1 MKNCIMQ
8 IFLLLL
14 FTVVTISAD
23 EIPSQKNPV
32 AFLPEYVFQFE
43 PVVEGDKTIHD
54 FIVQNK
60 GSSALEIG
68 KIESG

>member
-1 MKNCIMQ
+1 MRNCIMQ
-8 IFLLLL
+8 MFLLLL

-23 EIPSQKNPV
+23 EIPSQKTPV

>member
-1 MKNCIMQ
+1 MRNSFIL
-8 IFLLLL
+8 ILLLL
-14 FTVVTISAD
+14 FTGVAISAD

-32 AFLPEYVFQFE
+32 AFLPEYVFQFK

-54 FIVQNK
+54 FIVQNN
-60 GSSALEIG
+60 GSSALKIG

>member
-1 MKNCIMQ
+1 MKNCVMQ
-8 IFLLLL
+8 MLLLLL
-14 FTVVTISAD
+14 FTVVAISAD
-23 EIPSQKNPV
+23 EIPSQKHPV
-32 AFLPEYVFQFE
+32 VFLPEYVFQFE
-43 PVVEGDKTIHD
+43 PVVEGDKTFHD